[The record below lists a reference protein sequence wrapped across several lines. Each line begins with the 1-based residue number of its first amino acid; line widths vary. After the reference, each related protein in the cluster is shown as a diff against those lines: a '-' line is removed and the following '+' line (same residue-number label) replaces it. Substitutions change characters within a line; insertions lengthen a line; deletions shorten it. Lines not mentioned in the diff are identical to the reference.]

1 MSAYGTSTT
10 RRRRTPAELIALD
23 SALCEI
29 VSEVHPATVR
39 QIFYQA
45 VVRGLVE
52 KDEARGYRLVQRRL
66 LHLRERQIVPYGW
79 ITDNARMVRTRERWQ
94 DPKEF
99 AKEAASRYRKDYWA
113 TSPVKVEVWLE
124 KDALAGVLFPT
135 VVEECGLN
143 LYVTR
148 GFSSVTYLQE
158 AANFIEA
165 DGRPTY
171 VYLLTDFDPSGLAI
185 AESVKREL
193 ITRAAMNPPVVER
206 IAVTRCQ
213 IDSYG
218 LPTRPTKKT
227 DARAQAFIDQHG
239 TASVELDA
247 LPPDVLRKLVRERVE
262 AHMDPQ
268 RLEVLKLAEREE
280 RQGLVSLFGGNR

>member
-1 MSAYGTSTT
+1 MNAYGSSTI
-10 RRRRTPAELIALD
+10 RLRRTPAELRALD
-23 SALCEI
+23 AALCKI
-29 VSEVHPATVR
+29 VSEVRPATVR

-66 LHLRERQIVPYGW
+66 LYLRGRRIVPYGW
-79 ITDNARMVRTRERWQ
+79 ITDNVRMVRTRARWQ
-94 DPKEF
+94 DPEEF
-99 AKEAASRYRKDYWA
+99 AREAASHYRKDYWA
-113 TSPVKVEVWLE
+113 ASSVSVEVWLE

-135 VVEECGLN
+135 VVEECGLD

-158 AANFIEA
+158 AADSIEA

-171 VYLLTDFDPSGLAI
+171 IYLLTDLDPSGLAI

-193 ITRAAMNPPVVER
+193 INRAAMNPPEVER
-206 IAVTRCQ
+206 IAVTRRQ
-213 IDSYG
+213 VDFFR
-218 LPTRPTKKT
+218 LPTRPTKQT

-239 TASVELDA
+239 TGSVELDA
-247 LPPDVLRKLVRERVE
+247 LPPDVLRGLVRARVE
-262 AHMDPQ
+262 AHMDLQ

-280 RQGLVSLFGGNR
+280 REGLASLLRGKS

>member
-10 RRRRTPAELIALD
+10 RLRRTPEELAALD
-23 SALCEI
+23 GALYEI
-29 VSEVHPATVR
+29 VSEIRPATVR

-66 LHLRERQIVPYGW
+66 LYLRERRIVPYGW
-79 ITDNARMVRTRERWQ
+79 ITDNARMVRTRARWQ
-94 DPKEF
+94 GPEEF
-99 AKEAASRYRKDYWA
+99 AREAASRYRKDYWA
-113 TSPVKVEVWLE
+113 ASSVRVEVWLE

-135 VVEECGLN
+135 VVEECGLD

-158 AANFIEA
+158 AADYIEA

-193 ITRAAMNPPVVER
+193 INRAVMNPPEVER
-206 IAVTRCQ
+206 VAVTRHQ
-213 IDSYG
+213 VDFFG
-218 LPTRPTKKT
+218 LPTRPTKQT

-239 TASVELDA
+239 TGSVELDA
-247 LPPDVLRKLVRERVE
+247 LPPDALRGLVRARVE
-262 AHMDPQ
+262 EHMDSR

-280 RQGLVSLFGGNR
+280 REGLASLFGGKS